1 MQINEMIMNLFRMNC
16 LGAANATIMCLFR
29 KNCERASNDA
39 EQPRAGLGR
48 GGAGCFWLCCCCCSC
63 CCAVGAAGAVANAAI
78 DEVIMSLFRMNCLGA
93 TKATIICL
101 FCNSWLADCCGWGD
115 KQATKGSVSQEWFCH
130 SWYI

>member
-16 LGAANATIMCLFR
+16 LGSTKATIICMFH
-29 KNCERASNDA
+29 KNCERARITQGSPGQVLG
-39 EQPRAGLGR
+39 EGGL
-48 GGAGCFWLCCCCCSC
+48 AASD
-63 CCAVGAAGAVANAAI
+63 CAAAGAVANAAI

-93 TKATIICL
+93 TKATIIGL